1 MTNTKGSVMN
11 IFRYFSI
18 ILAISTLSLYSVDF
32 SKIDSSQPLLSH
44 SSVYLDT
51 TRKINIETI
60 DKQSFTPIGEN
71 SIGFG
76 YAPDFNVW
84 VKIKLHNSYNEKMK
98 EIIEYANPLTTNIQL
113 YDAGTKQLLFT
124 GGTSAS
130 SPLKSINPAFP
141 ITLLP

>member
-1 MTNTKGSVMN
+1 MVNTL
-11 IFRYFSI
+11 RYFYI
-18 ILAISTLSLYSVDF
+18 IISISTLSLYGIEF
-32 SKIDSSQPLLSH
+32 SKTVPLQPLLA
-44 SSVYLDT
+44 SSTLYIDD
-51 TRKINIETI
+51 TRKVNIKTI
-60 DKQSFTPIGEN
+60 DNQPFTLTEEN

-84 VKIKLHNSYNEKMK
+84 VKIKLSNPYNKNMK
-98 EIIEYANPLTTNIQL
+98 KIIEYANPLTTNIQL
-113 YDAGTKQLLFT
+113 YDAKTKQLLFT